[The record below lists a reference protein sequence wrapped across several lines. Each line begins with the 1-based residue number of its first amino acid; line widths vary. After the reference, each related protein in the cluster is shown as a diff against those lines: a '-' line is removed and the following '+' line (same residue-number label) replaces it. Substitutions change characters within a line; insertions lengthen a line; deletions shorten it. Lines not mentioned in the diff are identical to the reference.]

1 MDRHISRP
9 ISRIASLV
17 AALALASGL
26 LGCTRVLQT
35 AVYLVRGTDEPAE
48 FNGLKE
54 KKVVVVCRP
63 LTELTYSCSG
73 AANEL
78 SAEVGR
84 QLKAH
89 LKRKI
94 AIVDPED
101 VADWT
106 DEHPV
111 EDFAEIG
118 RNMEADMVVGI
129 DMLTF
134 NTMLGQTLMQGKS
147 QLKVAVYDMSKDGDV
162 VFQKSLPQIVFPE
175 NNGIPTQD
183 KPEDEFRRQY
193 IEVLADEIGKL
204 FYAHDHFAGNGRS
217 GSSMSD

>member
-1 MDRHISRP
+1 MDRYVPRSSVRLM
-9 ISRIASLV
+9 SLA
-17 AALALASGL
+17 AALALAAPL
-26 LGCTRVLQT
+26 CGCTKLLTTV
-35 AVYLVRGTDEPAE
+35 VYLARGTDEPAE
-48 FNGLKE
+48 YKGLKD

-63 LTELTYSCSG
+63 LTELSYSCSG

-89 LKRKI
+89 LGRKI
-94 AIVDPED
+94 KIVDPDD

-111 EDFAEIG
+111 EDYAEIG
-118 RNMEADMVVGI
+118 RNLEADMVVGI
-129 DMLTF
+129 DLLAF

-147 QLKVAVYDMSKDGDV
+147 QLRVAVYDMAKDGDV
-162 VFQKSLPQIVFPE
+162 AFQKSLPQIVYPE

-183 KPEDEFRRQY
+183 LPEDEFRRKY
-193 IEVLADEIGKL
+193 I
-204 FYAHDHFAGNGRS
+204 
-217 GSSMSD
+217 

>member
-1 MDRHISRP
+1 MDRHFSRP
-9 ISRIASLV
+9 ISRIASLT

-63 LTELTYSCSG
+63 LTELSYSCNG
-73 AANEL
+73 VDKEL

-94 AIVDPED
+94 TIVDPDD

-118 RNMEADMVVGI
+118 RNMEADMVVAI

-162 VFQKSLPQIVFPE
+162 VFQKSLPQIVYPE

-193 IEVLADEIGKL
+193 VGVLADEIGKL
-204 FYAHDHFAGNGRS
+204 FYAHDHFAYGRR
-217 GSSMSD
+217 GSTMSD